1 MGQSWDNH
9 GTLIGQSWANHGTIM
24 GQSWGESML
33 VDVRMCVLLPVGCGA
48 GGRSCGTVQQS
59 HEGRT
64 RLPGTTVDSQW
75 YTCTRTPHSSPQAR
89 RLCVLVCVLQA
100 QFGDGVHFNGR
111 LEGSERIPNTCNVS
125 LVGEGL
131 QSTLVWCGV
140 CECVCV
146 CVCVCVCT

>member
-75 YTCTRTPHSSPQAR
+75 YTLYPLLTVVHRQGGY
-89 RLCVLVCVLQA
+89 VCWYVFA
-100 QFGDGVHFNGR
+100 
-111 LEGSERIPNTCNVS
+111 GS
-125 LVGEGL
+125 
-131 QSTLVWCGV
+131 VW
-140 CECVCV
+140 
-146 CVCVCVCT
+146 